1 MKNRK
6 GFTLIELVI
15 VIVILG
21 ILAAVAAPKFMNLQR
36 EAKISVVHGLEGA
49 VKTSMQLV
57 RAKWL
62 VLDNQSVNTVL
73 IDGIDN
79 VSVYSLT
86 NPSTSVYYYTIH
98 GYPYL
103 SADGLPKAVD
113 YDTDKFDVTVGV
125 NSYVRFAYS
134 GTNAG
139 VLNTDN
145 TTGCG
150 IFCRRETV
158 NVTGVGNRAVIRC
171 YANIG
176 GCN

>member
-1 MKNRK
+1 MKNNK

-36 EAKISVVHGLEGA
+36 EAKVSVVKGLEGA

-62 VLDNQSVNTVL
+62 VLDNQSINSVSV
-73 IDGIDN
+73 DGYDN
-79 VSVYSLT
+79 ISVYSLT
-86 NPSTSVYYYTIH
+86 NPNASTYYYNMH

-103 SADGLPKAVD
+103 SANGLPKAVD
-113 YDTDKFDVTVGV
+113 FDSDKFEVTVSD
-125 NSYVRFAYS
+125 NNWVRFTYA
-134 GTNAG
+134 GTNDA
-139 VLNTDN
+139 VINTDN
-145 TTGCG
+145 NTGCG
-150 IFCRRETV
+150 IYCNRQTI
-158 NVTGVGNRAVIRC
+158 NVSGVGNRGIIRC
-171 YANIG
+171 YANTG

>member
-1 MKNRK
+1 MRNRK

-36 EAKISVVHGLEGA
+36 EAKVSVIHGLEGA

-62 VLDNQSVNTVL
+62 VLDNQSVNTVSA
-73 IDGIDN
+73 DGIDN

-86 NPSTSVYYYTIH
+86 NPNNSSYYYTIH

-103 SADGLPKAVD
+103 STNGLPKAVD
-113 YDTDKFDVTVGV
+113 YDPDKFDVTVSV
-125 NSYVRFAYS
+125 NNWVRFAYA

-150 IFCRRETV
+150 IFCSRQTV

-171 YANIG
+171 YANTG

>member
-1 MKNRK
+1 MKNNK

-36 EAKISVVHGLEGA
+36 EAKVSVVKGLEGA

-62 VLDNQSVNTVL
+62 VLDNQSIDTVSV
-73 IDGIDN
+73 DGFDN
-79 VSVYSLT
+79 ISVYSLT
-86 NPSTSVYYYTIH
+86 NPSASAYYYNMH

-103 SADGLPKAVD
+103 SLDGLPKAVD
-113 YDTDKFDVTVGV
+113 YDSDKFEVTASD
-125 NSYVRFAYS
+125 NNWVRFAYS
-134 GTNAG
+134 GTSSN

-145 TTGCG
+145 NTGCG
-150 IFCRRETV
+150 IYCARFTV
-158 NVTGVGNRAVIRC
+158 NVTGVGNRGQIRC
-171 YANIG
+171 YANTG

>member
-36 EAKISVVHGLEGA
+36 EAKISVIHGLEGA

-57 RAKWL
+57 KAKWL
-62 VLDNQSVNTVL
+62 VLDNQSVTTVSV
-73 IDGIDN
+73 DEFDN
-79 VSVYSLT
+79 VSVYALG
-86 NPSTSVYYYTIH
+86 NPNNSVYYTTIY

-103 SADGLPKAVD
+103 STDGLPKAVD
-113 YDTDKFDVTVGV
+113 YDTDKFDVTV
-125 NSYVRFAYS
+125 NDNHWVRFTYS
-134 GTNAG
+134 GTTGHIDN
-139 VLNTDN
+139 NTD
-145 TTGCG
+145 TGCG
-150 IFCRRETV
+150 LYCRRETV
-158 NVTGVGNRAVIRC
+158 NVTGVGNRYVIRC
-171 YANIG
+171 YANTG

>member
-62 VLDNQSVNTVL
+62 VVDNQSVDTVSV
-73 IDGIDN
+73 DGVDN
-79 VSVYSLT
+79 VSVYALG
-86 NPSTSVYYYTIH
+86 NPNTSTYYTTIY

-103 SADGLPKAVD
+103 SANGLPKAVD
-113 YDTDKFDVTVGV
+113 YDTDKFDVTVAD
-125 NSYVRFAYS
+125 NSWVRFAYS
-134 GTNAG
+134 GTNSGA
-139 VLNTDN
+139 LNTDN

-150 IFCRRETV
+150 IFCGRQTV
-158 NVTGVGNRAVIRC
+158 NVSGVGNRAVIRC
-171 YANIG
+171 YANTG